1 MGYAL
6 PFILPLVEGIMIR
19 SAISLILLAAA
30 LHAGVA
36 GAQAYP
42 AKPIR
47 VIVPQSPGDSCDIL
61 TRLITQKVGEQLKQA
76 FTVDNRPGAGGQ
88 IGLALLT
95 QAPKDGYTIACGQ
108 GGNMVII
115 PIAQK
120 KVAYDTLKDFVPI
133 QVPVSNFLA
142 LVVHPSVPFKNV
154 KQLVDYGKKNPGK
167 LAFGSNGE
175 GAFIHFSVELLRSL
189 GGFTY
194 LHVPYKSVSTIVS
207 EIMAGSIDAT
217 ISSYISLS
225 PHINAG
231 RIRMLAIGR
240 ATRSPKLPDVPTIA
254 ETLPGYEN
262 GGWFGFIGPAGMAR
276 DQVVLLNK
284 EMNRALA
291 LPDVKEKLDSW
302 GLEIHTESPEYF
314 ATILKRDIDKWGK
327 VARDMGFQPK

>member
-1 MGYAL
+1 MLRTAL
-6 PFILPLVEGIMIR
+6 SLV
-19 SAISLILLAAA
+19 LLAASM
-30 LHAGVA
+30 HAGLVA
-36 GAQAYP
+36 AQAYP
-42 AKPIR
+42 SKPIR
-47 VIVPQSPGDSCDIL
+47 LIVPQSPGDSCDVL
-61 TRLITQKVGEQLKQA
+61 SRLIGGKVGERLGQQL
-76 FTVDNRPGAGGQ
+76 TVDNRPGAGGQ
-88 IGLALLT
+88 IGLQLLT

-120 KVAYDTLKDFVPI
+120 KVAYDTLKDFVTI

-175 GAFIHFSVELLRSL
+175 GAFIHFSLALLGNL
-189 GGFTY
+189 GGFTW
-194 LHVPYKSVSTIVS
+194 LHVPYKSVGTIVT
-207 EIMAGSIDAT
+207 EIMGGNIDAT

-262 GGWFGFIGPAGMAR
+262 GGWFGFIGPTGMPR
-276 DQVVLLNK
+276 EHVVLLNK
-284 EMNRALA
+284 EMNRAVT

-314 ATILKRDIDKWGK
+314 TNVLRRDFEKWGK
-327 VARDMGFQPK
+327 VARDIGFKPR

>member
-1 MGYAL
+1 MVRFAYS
-6 PFILPLVEGIMIR
+6 MM
-19 SAISLILLAAA
+19 LLAAGA
-30 LHAGVA
+30 LSGSAF
-36 GAQAYP
+36 AQSYP

-47 VIVPQSPGDSCDIL
+47 LIVPQSPGDSCDVL
-61 TRLITQKVGEQLKQA
+61 SRLIGGKVAERLGQPL
-76 FTVDNRPGAGGQ
+76 TVDNRPGAGGQ
-88 IGLALLT
+88 LGLQLLT

-120 KVAYDTLKDFVPI
+120 NVAYDTLRDFVPI

-154 KQLVDYGKKNPGK
+154 KDLVAYGRANPGK

-175 GAFIHFSVELLRSL
+175 GAFIHFSVELLRTM

-194 LHVPYKSVSTIVS
+194 LHVPYKAVSAIVS
-207 EIMAGSIDAT
+207 DIMAGRIDAT

-231 RIRMLAIGR
+231 RIRLLAIGR
-240 ATRSPKLPDVPTIA
+240 ATRSPKYPQYPTIA

-262 GGWFGFIGPAGMAR
+262 GGWFGFIGPTGMPREA
-276 DQVVLLNK
+276 VALLNK
-284 EMNRALA
+284 EMNRAVQ
-291 LPDVKEKLDSW
+291 LPDVRETLENKF
-302 GLEIHTESPEYF
+302 GLEVHTESPEYF
-314 ATILKRDIDKWGK
+314 ANVLRRDIEKWGK
-327 VARDMGFQPK
+327 VARDIGFQPK

>member
-1 MGYAL
+1 MVR
-6 PFILPLVEGIMIR
+6 I
-19 SAISLILLAAA
+19 AISMILFAAA
-30 LHAGVA
+30 TLTAGGA
-36 GAQAYP
+36 YAQAYP

-47 VIVPQSPGDSCDIL
+47 LIVPQSPGDSCDVL
-61 TRLITQKVGEQLKQA
+61 SRLIGGKVSERLGQPI
-76 FTVDNRPGAGGQ
+76 TVDNRPGAGGQ
-88 IGLALLT
+88 LGLQLLT

-108 GGNMVII
+108 GGNMVIV
-115 PIAQK
+115 PIALK
-120 KVAYDTLKDFVPI
+120 NVAYDTLRDFVTI

-154 KQLVDYGKKNPGK
+154 KDLVAYGRANPGK

-175 GAFIHFSVELLRSL
+175 GAFIHFSVELLRTM

-194 LHVPYKSVSTIVS
+194 LHIPYKAVSAIVTD
-207 EIMAGSIDAT
+207 IMAGRIDAT

-262 GGWFGFIGPAGMAR
+262 GGWFGFIGPTGMPREAI
-276 DQVVLLNK
+276 VLLNK
-284 EMNRALA
+284 EMNRAVA
-291 LPDVKEKLDSW
+291 LPEVRDTLENKF
-302 GLEIHTESPEYF
+302 GLEVHTESPEYF
-314 ATILKRDIDKWGK
+314 ANILRRDIEKWGK
-327 VARDMGFQPK
+327 VARDIGLQAK